1 MDTSTAPATVQAQ
14 QQPRTRRPHRPRKDY
29 TNLDMVFES
38 LDDLKTALRQYM
50 DNATTPDALPQ
61 YVSCAMTLSTHA

>member
-1 MDTSTAPATVQAQ
+1 MDTSTAPETKQAQ
-14 QQPRTRRPHRPRKDY
+14 QQPRARRPHRPRKDY
-29 TNLDMVFES
+29 TNLDTVFES

-61 YVSCAMTLSTHA
+61 YVSCA